1 MADKTEIKIV
11 RYGDKI
17 YLKQESTSGDSRGNR
32 YLGPFR
38 SPQQLEIFGHRAIL
52 KAKLF
57 DLRDQ
62 EADED

>member
-1 MADKTEIKIV
+1 MADKVDIKIV

-17 YLKQESTSGDSRGNR
+17 YLKQESTTGDSRGNR

-38 SPQQLEIFGHRAIL
+38 SCQQLEVFGHRAIL

-62 EADED
+62 EAEEE